1 MEIKSIGS
9 NPFREIKIVQAKVVR
24 FGRLFFSVIDK
35 NFVAWLA
42 ILAFIALQMSQESYC
57 HPKL

>member
-35 NFVAWLA
+35 NFVA
-42 ILAFIALQMSQESYC
+42 
-57 HPKL
+57 